1 MKGET
6 WVEII
11 KEKHIL
17 CEALSFVF
25 PNTIVLNVKQEE
37 KWCLIEKKL
46 YLSSVILIND
56 KYFISQESCTNVEKL
71 SFLVKTMITKKI

>member
-25 PNTIVLNVKQEE
+25 PNTIECETRREVVFNRKE
-37 KWCLIEKKL
+37 I
-46 YLSSVILIND
+46 I
-56 KYFISQESCTNVEKL
+56 
-71 SFLVKTMITKKI
+71 LVKRHIDK